1 MAKGGDG
8 MEMDQKG
15 VLASAGPELGRGL
28 ERGRGPKMGL
38 ESADGMQS
46 EKNAGSDEAGPQDRA
61 HVRLR
66 EAENSPGNP
75 PDPRGVA
82 DGAKISTRSHPRS
95 ARAPARVAKE
105 SGCSPVDES
114 RERDMGREGSVDGR
128 APAET
133 VWEGEGG
140 SLGAAPRLARPL
152 RVLLVGHQFQVPSEG
167 QAKAAALAGLGDLHL
182 EAITPERYREAEVRW
197 RFPIA
202 PVSDRY
208 RFHVEKVALPWA
220 GPAKWYLQWYPDLP
234 RTLCEFRP
242 DIIDIWE
249 EPWSLLSVEICWLR
263 DKLLPHTRLIS
274 ETEQNINRTLPPPF
288 EWFRSYTFR
297 KADFLV
303 ARNSEAVCVARS
315 KGFRGPARVVGN
327 GVDLELFRPR
337 DRDACRKLF
346 GIHGFAVGY
355 AGRLVP
361 EKGVLDLVRAVE
373 RMPQDVSLWV
383 CGDGPLRESLQQ
395 NGSRNRWVGALPRE
409 KLPEFLSALDVLVL
423 PSHTTAR
430 WKEQFGRVLVEAQ
443 ACEVPVI
450 GADSGAIPEV
460 IADAGVLFRE
470 GDASALLRALE
481 HLYEEPQLRIQLA
494 RKGRAQVELQY
505 GWESIA
511 CQMRDIYREL
521 EPSGS
526 QLEFA

>member
-8 MEMDQKG
+8 METDQRQVQEAKG
-15 VLASAGPELGRGL
+15 PGP
-28 ERGRGPKMGL
+28 ERGRERDEGIETKKRAA
-38 ESADGMQS
+38 ADNSGTQNGA
-46 EKNAGSDEAGPQDRA
+46 NAR
-61 HVRLR
+61 HR
-66 EAENSPGNP
+66 EPGNAP
-75 PDPRGVA
+75 GSLRSRRGVVE
-82 DGAKISTRSHPRS
+82 GAEMPTQSHPRS
-95 ARAPARVAKE
+95 ARARARVVSE
-105 SGCSPVDES
+105 SGCSPLEES
-114 RERDMGREGSVDGR
+114 PERNKGREGSLDGPV
-128 APAET
+128 PAET

-140 SLGAAPRLARPL
+140 SLGSAPRLRRPL

-202 PVSDRY
+202 PVSNRY
-208 RFHVEKVALPWA
+208 RFHVEKVVLPWA

-263 DKLLPHTRLIS
+263 DKLLPNARLIS

-303 ARNSEAVCVARS
+303 ARNSEAIRVARS
-315 KGFRGPARVVGN
+315 KGYRGPARVVGN

-361 EKGVLDLVRAVE
+361 EKGLLDLVRAVE

-383 CGDGPLRESLQQ
+383 SGDGPLRESLQQ

-443 ACEVPVI
+443 ACEIPVI
-450 GADSGAIPEV
+450 GANSGAIPEV
-460 IADAGVLFRE
+460 IGEAGILFEE
-470 GDASALLRALE
+470 GDTSALLRALE

-526 QLEFA
+526 RREFAENVETVRK